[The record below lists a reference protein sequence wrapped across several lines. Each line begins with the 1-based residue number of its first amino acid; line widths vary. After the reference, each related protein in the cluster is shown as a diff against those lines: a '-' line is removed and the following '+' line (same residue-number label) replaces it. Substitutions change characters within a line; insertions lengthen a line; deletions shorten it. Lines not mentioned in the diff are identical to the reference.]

1 MAKKHSQN
9 AGFRQMYL
17 EKLPR
22 KWKYKVHDNLFTTR
36 VGEIKP
42 TCWVFMTPGDTI
54 QDRVAHYSRLAP
66 LQSPIYSRVDHKMRA
81 FVVPLRKLQ
90 PDFDKFV
97 SSPPSDEMKMV
108 HTTVADIFN
117 AFYNI
122 GYFTAFSAGTLEDF
136 LGVAPVMDNFYN
148 YINYLNDNTWVYR
161 SIVESEFQVWSRLY
175 YNGLVGNLPQMQSI
189 LVQIGLSS
197 SFAGDVEL
205 FAQHTG
211 SQTVN
216 LLPVLAYHKIY
227 DDWLRDGRLEPDVS
241 EQIYDQIDSLSGY
254 PLVSAADTITV
265 TDINGATTSVNLIRF
280 LFTERFA
287 NYPKDYFTTVGDGA
301 QLGPQL
307 SIGPQ
312 RLEIYGSVNANVF
325 GVDRQTVIGHP
336 SVNAGGDPAI
346 DRQRQYNVA
355 HYVDAAGLPTSGNST
370 VGDIWA
376 EVNQADAITP
386 TKLRYQM
393 ALQRFVERAN
403 VSMGDKNHRYNEFV
417 FGEYGIRIPDPYLLR
432 SVLIG
437 ASSHPM
443 IVDEVLTQADGES
456 NGVSSNVGD
465 FVGRGHYRGSSRS
478 IRGYVRE
485 HCLYMTIEYDVPQQY
500 YWQGMR
506 RDLSRLDNLAFP
518 HPIFQQVGQEIVDKK
533 ELFFGV
539 DGADPLGYQYRYAFD
554 QIALDEVHGNFRT
567 DLSFWRTG
575 RNMVHDEDITS
586 SFLRIRPTDSN
597 RIFAYTDSRN
607 MPLYVFSRHY
617 MWHKM
622 PLSNNVG
629 DGRIG

>member
-1 MAKKHSQN
+1 MTKKHSQN

-17 EKLPR
+17 QKLPR
-22 KWKYKVHDNLFTTR
+22 KWKYKVHDNIFTTR

-42 TCWVFMTPGDTI
+42 TCWAFMTPGDTV
-54 QDRVAHYSRLAP
+54 QDRVSHYSRLAP
-66 LQSPIYSRVDHKMRA
+66 LQSPIFSRVDHKMRA

-97 SSPPSDEMKMV
+97 SSPPSEEKKMV

-117 AFYNI
+117 AFYSI
-122 GYFTAFSAGTLEDF
+122 GYYTAFSAGTLEDF
-136 LGVAPVMDNFYN
+136 LGVAPVIDNFFN
-148 YINYLNDNTWVYR
+148 YIHYLNDSAWVYR
-161 SIVESEFQVWSRLY
+161 SIVESEYQDWSRLY
-175 YNGLVGNLPQMQSI
+175 YNGLVGNIPEVQSI
-189 LVQIGLSS
+189 LIQLRFPSS
-197 SFAGDVEL
+197 LAGDVIN
-205 FAQHTG
+205 FADKTG
-211 SQTVN
+211 SEPVN

-254 PLVSAADTITV
+254 PLVTASDTFTV
-265 TDINGATTSVNLIRF
+265 TDINGGTSSVNLLRF

-307 SIGPQ
+307 AIGPQ
-312 RLEIYGSVNANVF
+312 RLEIYGSISPQVQSLDF
-325 GVDRQTVIGHP
+325 QTKIGDP
-336 SVNAGGDPAI
+336 SVYNQTSS
-346 DRQRQYNVA
+346 DRVRQYNVA
-355 HYVDAAGLPTSGNST
+355 NYIDANGTPISGQFN
-370 VGDIWA
+370 VGDVWA
-376 EVNQADAITP
+376 EVNNADAITP
-386 TKLRYQM
+386 IKLRYQM
-393 ALQRFVERAN
+393 ALQRFLERAN
-403 VSMGDKNHRYNEFV
+403 VSMADKIHRYNEFV

-465 FVGRGHYRGSSRS
+465 FVGRAHYRGSSRN

-586 SFLRIRPTDSN
+586 SFLRIRPSDSN

-607 MPLYVFSRHY
+607 MPFYVFSRHH

>member
-1 MAKKHSQN
+1 MSKKHSQN
-9 AGFRQMYL
+9 AGFGQMFL

-22 KWKYKVHDNLFTTR
+22 KWKYKVHDNLYTTR
-36 VGEIKP
+36 IGEIKP
-42 TCWVFMTPGDTI
+42 TCWAFMTPGDTV

-66 LQSPIYSRVDHKMRA
+66 LQSPIFSRVDHKMRA
-81 FVVPLRKLQ
+81 FVVPLRKLM
-90 PDFDKFV
+90 PDFEKFV

-108 HTTVADIFN
+108 HTTIADIFGS
-117 AFYNI
+117 FYNI
-122 GYFTAFSAGTLEDF
+122 GYYTAFSAGTLEDF
-136 LGVAPVMDNFYN
+136 LGIAPVMDNFYN
-148 YINYLNDNTWVYR
+148 YINYLNDNTWTYK
-161 SIVESEFQVWSRLY
+161 SLDYADFQLWSRLY
-175 YNGLVGNLPQMQSI
+175 YNGLTGNYPEIQSI
-189 LVQIGLSS
+189 LVQLRFPTSLDGKVQD
-197 SFAGDVEL
+197 FAVR
-205 FAQHTG
+205 TG
-211 SQTVN
+211 EERVN

-241 EQIYDQIDSLSGY
+241 EQIYDQISSLPAYPMVTAHDS
-254 PLVSAADTITV
+254 ITV
-265 TDINGATTSVNLIRF
+265 TDVNGATTSVNLLRF

-312 RLEIYGSVNANVF
+312 RLEIYGSILPQF
-325 GVDRQTVIGHP
+325 QPMEFQTKI
-336 SVNAGGDPAI
+336 GDPTLYNSTAGA
-346 DRQRQYNVA
+346 DRVRQYNVA
-355 HYVDAAGLPTSGNST
+355 NYVDENGTPISGQFN
-370 VGDIWA
+370 VGDVWA
-376 EVNQADAITP
+376 EVNKADVITP

-393 ALQRFVERAN
+393 ALQRFLERAN
-403 VSMGDKNHRYNEFV
+403 VSISDKLHRYNEFV
-417 FGEYGIRIPDPYLLR
+417 FGEYGIRIPEPYLLR

-443 IVDEVLTQADGES
+443 VVDEILAQADGES

-465 FVGRGHYRGSSRS
+465 FVGRGYYRGSSRN

-506 RDLSRLDNLAFP
+506 RDLSRLDNLSFP
-518 HPIFQQVGQEIVDKK
+518 HPVFQQVGQEVVDKK
-533 ELFFGV
+533 ELYFGV
-539 DGADPLGYQYRYAFD
+539 NGNDPLGYQYRYAFD

-575 RNMVHDEDITS
+575 RNMVHDENITA
-586 SFLRIRPTDSN
+586 SFLRIRPNDAN

-607 MPLYVFSRHY
+607 MPFYVFSRHH

>member
-1 MAKKHSQN
+1 MSKKHSQN
-9 AGFRQMYL
+9 AGFGLMFL

-22 KWKYKVHDNLFTTR
+22 KWKYKVHDNLYTTR
-36 VGEIKP
+36 IGEIKP
-42 TCWVFMTPGDTI
+42 TCWAFMTPGDTV

-66 LQSPIYSRVDHKMRA
+66 LQSPIFSRVDHKMRA
-81 FVVPLRKLQ
+81 FVVPLRKLM
-90 PDFDKFV
+90 PDFEKFV

-108 HTTVADIFN
+108 HTTIADIFGS
-117 AFYNI
+117 FYNI
-122 GYFTAFSAGTLEDF
+122 GYYTAFSAGTLEDF
-136 LGVAPVMDNFYN
+136 LGIAPVMDNFYN
-148 YINYLNDNTWVYR
+148 YINYLNDNTWTYK
-161 SIVESEFQVWSRLY
+161 SLDYADFQLWSRLY
-175 YNGLVGNLPQMQSI
+175 YNGLTGNYPEIQSI
-189 LVQIGLSS
+189 LVQLRFPTSLDGKVQD
-197 SFAGDVEL
+197 FAVR
-205 FAQHTG
+205 TG
-211 SQTVN
+211 EERVN

-241 EQIYDQIDSLSGY
+241 EQIYDQISSLPAYPMVTAHDS
-254 PLVSAADTITV
+254 ITV
-265 TDINGATTSVNLIRF
+265 TDVNGATTSVNLLRF

-312 RLEIYGSVNANVF
+312 RLEIYGSILPQF
-325 GVDRQTVIGHP
+325 QPMEFQTKI
-336 SVNAGGDPAI
+336 GDPTLYNSTAGA
-346 DRQRQYNVA
+346 DRVRQYNVA
-355 HYVDAAGLPTSGNST
+355 NYVDENGTPISGQFN
-370 VGDIWA
+370 VGDVWA
-376 EVNQADAITP
+376 EVNKADVITP

-393 ALQRFVERAN
+393 ALQRFLERAN
-403 VSMGDKNHRYNEFV
+403 VSISDKLHRYNEFV
-417 FGEYGIRIPDPYLLR
+417 FGEYGIRIPEPYLLR

-443 IVDEVLTQADGES
+443 VVDEILAQADGES

-465 FVGRGHYRGSSRS
+465 FVGRGYYRGSSRN

-506 RDLSRLDNLAFP
+506 RDLSRLDNLSFP
-518 HPIFQQVGQEIVDKK
+518 HPVFQQVGQEVVDKK
-533 ELFFGV
+533 ELYFGV
-539 DGADPLGYQYRYAFD
+539 NGNDPLGYQYRYAFD

-575 RNMVHDEDITS
+575 RNMVHDENITA
-586 SFLRIRPTDSN
+586 SFLRIRPNDAN

-607 MPLYVFSRHY
+607 MPFYVFSRHH

>member
-22 KWKYKVHDNLFTTR
+22 KWKYKVHDVLFTTR
-36 VGEIKP
+36 TGEIKP
-42 TCWVFMTPGDTI
+42 TCWAFMTPGDTV

-81 FVVPLRKLQ
+81 FVVPLRKLM

-122 GYFTAFSAGTLEDF
+122 GYYTAFSAGTLEDF

-148 YINYLNDNTWVYR
+148 YINYLNNNAWVYKPL
-161 SIVESEFQVWSRLY
+161 EHADFQDWSRLY
-175 YNGLVGNLPQMQSI
+175 YQGLQSNTSQVQAI
-189 LVQIGLSS
+189 LVQIGLPTTLDSDVLA
-197 SFAGDVEL
+197 FAN
-205 FAQHTG
+205 HTG
-211 SQTVN
+211 PEPVN

-227 DDWLRDGRLEPDVS
+227 DDWMRDGRLEPDVS
-241 EQIYDQIDSLSGY
+241 EQIYDQISSLSGY
-254 PLVSAADTITV
+254 PLVSASDTFTV
-265 TDINGATTSVNLIRF
+265 TDINGATTSVNLLRF

-312 RLEIYGSVNANVF
+312 RLELYGTVSTYF
-325 GVDRQTVIGHP
+325 GADAQTLVGNP
-336 SVNAGGDPAI
+336 SVYNGTTNVQQRLYQTAQYVNPGGNMEP
-346 DRQRQYNVA
+346 N
-355 HYVDAAGLPTSGNST
+355 SGQFN
-370 VGDIWA
+370 VGDVWA
-376 EVNQADAITP
+376 QVNNADAITP

-393 ALQRFVERAN
+393 ALQRFLERAS
-403 VSMGDKNHRYNEFV
+403 VSMGDKIHRYNEFV

-465 FVGRGHYRGSSRS
+465 FVGRGHYRGSSRN

-506 RDLSRLDNLAFP
+506 RDLSRLDNLSFP
-518 HPIFQQVGQEIVDKK
+518 HPVFQQVGQEVVDKR
-533 ELFFGV
+533 ELYFGV

-567 DLSFWRTG
+567 DLMFWRTG
-575 RNMVHDEDITS
+575 RNMVHDEDITA

-607 MPLYVFSRHY
+607 MPFYVFSRHH